1 VVSKNMHLERANN
14 EQLKIMHQSIQK
26 TKFMLGKLHARMSV
40 HDAHMNHVLYPLKIC
55 VQLHLGRLN
64 RGKLRLSP
72 TTRGKSKIESRWST
86 VAIGNSFQQMTQW
99 KGSGVG
105 CGASGSTHH
114 HQAWG

>member
-1 VVSKNMHLERANN
+1 MHLERANN

-72 TTRGKSKIESRWST
+72 ITRGKSKIESRWST